1 VGKAKRRKKGAHV
14 TDPTMAARHDFGG
27 GLLGHDLTSPWIV
40 NVSENTAL
48 ALDVVQGCVQLI
60 ADAVSGSDVGQW
72 NGLQRIDPPS
82 GFTLRPD
89 PDITRRDFLW
99 SFAANLALYQAAWLE
114 EASFDGEILGVRLHC
129 IATVSKIGDDLYV
142 GGKRITNRMRLV
154 RRAVW
159 PTLDIQAGSV
169 LQLAREV
176 FAGAMAA
183 NAYQSDFWQQGGAPV
198 MYIKTDQEITSTQ
211 AGDIGTAWET
221 QRTTTPGRPPV
232 MGRGADVKTLSVDLA
247 QAGATM
253 SADKLRASMARYFNM
268 PPSYVNVQSEAGPL
282 QYSTDEQL
290 SIRLVKHTLMP
301 YCDVMGEALSAY
313 LPGDYL
319 LGDRIVIDPSRFSR
333 GDQLTRYMAWTQA
346 IQAGWMDA
354 EEVRAE
360 EGLPPGAP
368 EPKPAPVGATN
379 VGA

>member
-1 VGKAKRRKKGAHV
+1 MGKEKRRKKGARSN
-14 TDPTMAARHDFGG
+14 DPALAARHDFGG
-27 GLLGHDLTSPWIV
+27 GLLGHDLTAPWIV

-89 PDITRRDFLW
+89 PDLTRHDFLW

-129 IATVSKIGDDLYV
+129 IATVSRIGDDLYI
-142 GGKRITNRMRLV
+142 GGKRVTNRMKLV

-159 PTLDIQAGSV
+159 PTLDIQSGSV

-183 NAYQSDFWQQGGAPV
+183 NAYTSDFWQRGGPPV
-198 MYIKTDQEITSTQ
+198 IYIKTEQEITTDQ
-211 AGDIGTAWET
+211 ATSIGDAYET
-221 QRTTTPGRPPV
+221 QRTTTTGRPPV
-232 MGRGADVKTLSVDLA
+232 MGKGADIKGLSIDL
-247 QAGATM
+247 GAEGASA
-253 SADKLRASMARYFNM
+253 SADKLRASMARYFNV

-290 SIRLVKHTLMP
+290 SIRLVKHTLAP
-301 YCDVMGEALSAY
+301 YCEVIGEALSAY

-319 LGDRIVIDPSRFSR
+319 LGDRIVIDPTRFSR
-333 GDQLTRYMAWTQA
+333 GDQLTRYQAWESA
-346 IQAGWMDA
+346 LRGGWIDK
-354 EEVRAE
+354 EEVRTQ
-360 EGLPPGAP
+360 EGFAPGAP
-368 EPKPAPVGATN
+368 ESAPVPGALN